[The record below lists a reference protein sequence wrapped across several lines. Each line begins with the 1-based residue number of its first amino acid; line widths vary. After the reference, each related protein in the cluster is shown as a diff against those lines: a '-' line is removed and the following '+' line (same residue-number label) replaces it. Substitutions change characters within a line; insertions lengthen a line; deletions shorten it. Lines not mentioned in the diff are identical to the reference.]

1 MANILLANKN
11 VNPIDADG
19 LLLIED
25 DRGKDVEDGNN
36 VSRSR

>member
-11 VNPIDADG
+11 VNPIDPDG

-25 DRGKDVEDGNN
+25 DRSKDVEDGNN